1 MASLAGVVG
10 GAAIGSVFEVWA
22 ASRIGAVGFVGGF
35 IIWQMG
41 VAFSLFSGY
50 FLGSE
55 VSSEPTQEPRS

>member
-1 MASLAGVVG
+1 MSSLAGVVG

-22 ASRIGAVGFVGGF
+22 VSRIGAVGSVSGF

-41 VAFSLFSGY
+41 VAFALFSGY

-55 VSSEPTQEPRS
+55 TAEKLLQPTR